1 MVFSLSIPLAS
12 IIFRTSSLKSD
23 SGDSVIS
30 TFALSCSSICF
41 THLWFIIWFIV
52 YLLDTSRT
60 NMCRM
65 RCSQSTGENSLD
77 QYKAAFTLGA
87 QVRYS
92 LSTNVNPLP
101 PFFSSNNARI
111 WTRCLCLGP
120 GTRTQKW
127 APGPCEDTAI
137 VSFGAATV
145 WHSILSSCFKMAS
158 DRARMSYYVHS

>member
-101 PFFSSNNARI
+101 PLFFQVTTLEFGHGACA
-111 WTRCLCLGP
+111 WGLVLGHKSEHLVP
-120 GTRTQKW
+120 VRTPFLLVPGQPLFGTR
-127 APGPCEDTAI
+127 
-137 VSFGAATV
+137 
-145 WHSILSSCFKMAS
+145 
-158 DRARMSYYVHS
+158 Y